1 MLRRLALLLGLSV
14 FVLPAAGAAAQR
26 PPQFSAPPV
35 DQVLDLHGDPLR
47 RGVFYETLPPGVVIR
62 QVRAGALCIG
72 NLLVTAQPDVL
83 LTGPRGMRSLQQLG
97 KVSAWHP
104 YASNT
109 LAILVRAGNPLGIH
123 SLLDLGRASVRVVMP
138 NPKWEGV
145 AEHVEGAYAK
155 AGGAQ
160 LMHAIMVTKLAA
172 GTTILTRIHH
182 RETPLY
188 LMEGRADAGPVW
200 RSEALYQQRIGA
212 LQMVAIPAAGNV
224 YADYDAAVVRPQARA
239 ILASYGFAPPR

>member
-1 MLRRLALLLGLSV
+1 MALCFGDSPFCWGCLSSFSRRPELRRSG
-14 FVLPAAGAAAQR
+14 R
-26 PPQFSAPPV
+26 PNFPRRRLTRSWTCTAIRSA
-35 DQVLDLHGDPLR
+35 
-47 RGVFYETLPPGVVIR
+47 RGVFYETLPPGLVIR

-138 NPKWEGV
+138 NPK
-145 AEHVEGAYAK
+145 
-155 AGGAQ
+155 
-160 LMHAIMVTKLAA
+160 
-172 GTTILTRIHH
+172 
-182 RETPLY
+182 
-188 LMEGRADAGPVW
+188 
-200 RSEALYQQRIGA
+200 
-212 LQMVAIPAAGNV
+212 
-224 YADYDAAVVRPQARA
+224 
-239 ILASYGFAPPR
+239 

>member
-1 MLRRLALLLGLSV
+1 
-14 FVLPAAGAAAQR
+14 
-26 PPQFSAPPV
+26 
-35 DQVLDLHGDPLR
+35 
-47 RGVFYETLPPGVVIR
+47 
-62 QVRAGALCIG
+62 
-72 NLLVTAQPDVL
+72 
-83 LTGPRGMRSLQQLG
+83 
-97 KVSAWHP
+97 
-104 YASNT
+104 
-109 LAILVRAGNPLGIH
+109 
-123 SLLDLGRASVRVVMP
+123 
-138 NPKWEGV
+138 
-145 AEHVEGAYAK
+145 
-155 AGGAQ
+155 
-160 LMHAIMVTKLAA
+160 MVTKLAA